1 MIPVVV
7 EKAMKENLPWKGI
20 LGANLGNM
28 LYIDMT
34 DHDEA
39 SLSAKSIELYNRIV
53 QVGGLSLPTRTAP
66 SASSSN
72 AKVPA
77 PLSEV
82 EQLRRQVAEMQ
93 EQMKAATI
101 FSQSSGV
108 STSEERR
115 KKDIAMAAEFK
126 AEGNKAVG
134 EDRFDDA
141 ITAYTKAIELD
152 STDKIF
158 YSNRSAAHL
167 SNKDAVSAVS
177 DAERVI
183 ELAPEWVKGYS
194 RKGAALHVL
203 QQYDAA
209 IKTLKVRHS
218 DTILMDRWIC
228 SVQCANSLK
237 VYYILIECVAKK
249 ANYLLSSLMIS
260 PSFAMYSL
268 V

>member
-1 MIPVVV
+1 
-7 EKAMKENLPWKGI
+7 
-20 LGANLGNM
+20 
-28 LYIDMT
+28 
-34 DHDEA
+34 
-39 SLSAKSIELYNRIV
+39 
-53 QVGGLSLPTRTAP
+53 
-66 SASSSN
+66 
-72 AKVPA
+72 
-77 PLSEV
+77 
-82 EQLRRQVAEMQ
+82 MQ

-101 FSQSSGV
+101 SQSSGANA
-108 STSEERR
+108 SEEKR

-126 AEGNKAVG
+126 AKGNKAH
-134 EDRFDDA
+134 EEKRFNDA
-141 ITAYTKAIELD
+141 IAAYTKAIELD

-167 SNKDAVSAVS
+167 SNKDAVSALS

-183 ELAPEWVKGYS
+183 ELAPEWVKGYG
-194 RKGAALHVL
+194 RKGAALRVL

-237 VYYILIECVAKK
+237 VHYILIGCVATK